1 MKDPGT
7 GIQNPESGIRNPGG
21 ESRGPVR
28 EKGVALLI
36 VLWLMA
42 ILTLLLYAAL
52 SLVMFLAPL
61 NFIQVQRYTAT
72 AAGAALLPFPV
83 IMFALSRWSGNL
95 VARIGSRLPLTVG
108 PATAAVGLALY
119 ARPGIGGS
127 YWTTFFPAIVVLG
140 LGMAVTVA
148 PLTTT
153 VMGAVDP
160 RHAGVASGVNN
171 AVSRVAGLL
180 AIAIFGVLLGRTFEA
195 RTRSRID
202 RLTLSAPAREGTDRE
217 LHKFAGADL
226 TQVPALT
233 GVEQREI
240 REIIDQGFVFAFRL
254 VMIGAAGL
262 AVAAAGVGNAIR
274 PDHVKGRSR

>member
-1 MKDPGT
+1 
-7 GIQNPESGIRNPGG
+7 
-21 ESRGPVR
+21 
-28 EKGVALLI
+28 
-36 VLWLMA
+36 
-42 ILTLLLYAAL
+42 
-52 SLVMFLAPL
+52 
-61 NFIQVQRYTAT
+61 
-72 AAGAALLPFPV
+72 
-83 IMFALSRWSGNL
+83 
-95 VARIGSRLPLTVG
+95 VG
-108 PATAAVGLALY
+108 PAIAAAGLALY

-127 YWTTFFPAIVVLG
+127 YWATFFPAIVVLG

-180 AIAIFGVLLGRTFEA
+180 AIAIFGVLLGRTFE
-195 RTRSRID
+195 TRVWSRID
-202 RLTLSAPAREGTDRE
+202 GLALSAPAREGTDRE
-217 LHKFAGADL
+217 LHKIAGADL

-233 GVEQREI
+233 GAEQREI
-240 REIIDQGFVFAFRL
+240 REIIDQSFVFAFRL

-274 PDHVKGRSR
+274 PNHPNR